1 MPIETRANVLAWF
14 VWHSAHVWKAIIG
27 VSHDCEAKDTSS
39 AYLSA
44 ANNTK
49 RTNDE
54 THYQSTNSPSEHRIL
69 VEVASCAAYD
79 DAAVWPGNQVVVFV
93 VGEAHHVAF
102 GQFGCAC
109 WYESRDHAF
118 DGDDLAL
125 HFWDECGSIAVG
137 RVDDIVALY

>member
-1 MPIETRANVLAWF
+1 MRLTTSPQTLRPNIAVLPPAE
-14 VWHSAHVWKAIIG
+14 VTLHISLKVLLSSSDQTPIIG
-27 VSHDCEAKDTSS
+27 NVKPRVE
-39 AYLSA
+39 
-44 ANNTK
+44 
-49 RTNDE
+49 
-54 THYQSTNSPSEHRIL
+54 IL